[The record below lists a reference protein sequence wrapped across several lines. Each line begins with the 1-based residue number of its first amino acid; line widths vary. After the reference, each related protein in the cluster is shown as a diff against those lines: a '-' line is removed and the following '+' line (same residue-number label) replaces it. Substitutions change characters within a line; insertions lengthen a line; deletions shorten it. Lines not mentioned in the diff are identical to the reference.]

1 VHLCGYD
8 EAAIREFLGRFLE
21 EEQFMEDE
29 LEDMAQHD
37 EENDDDEVDEST
49 NLGDQADVMELY
61 QQASI

>member
-8 EAAIREFLGRFLE
+8 EAAIREFLERLE

-29 LEDMAQHD
+29 LEDILQHD
-37 EENDDDEVDEST
+37 VENDDDEVDEST

>member
-1 VHLCGYD
+1 VQLCGLN
-8 EAAIREFLGRFLE
+8 EVTIREFLGRLE

-29 LEDMAQHD
+29 LEDLTQHD
-37 EENDDDEVDEST
+37 EENDDDEVDDSM